1 MKPYYLLGS
10 NGRVCYFL
18 LLSLFLGIAQVEAQ
32 VGNGK
37 IALGK
42 PLTSNQANV
51 RPVNGDTLVF
61 HRLSKRFQAEV
72 SKKGSADLDS
82 IRFYSQAITT
92 IYKQQHLVHE
102 LIETYIGLGRIYLDK
117 NVLDSS
123 IYYFKTA
130 IKESKSLRDT
140 SLLTSA
146 LLSYGWSQMW
156 DPATYDEGELNVS
169 TARDLA
175 KMVKDTSTY
184 LSASSKLAQ
193 IYYYISDYLKAFDIS
208 IKINEIATQRKD
220 TFALIENY
228 YSLESIYSDLNLH
241 EKQMEMV
248 HKALAISPFIKDT
261 SKLFLIYRTASRGYL
276 ITHQYDSA
284 IYYARLN
291 LPIATYLHKM
301 PLGYTH
307 IARSY
312 LETNQLD
319 SARYYYDKI
328 YQELLLENLH
338 IESDLYLDLGK
349 IEFKSGNLDNAIA
362 YYKKAESM
370 IDRSPLSSQ
379 MDIYKALST
388 YYQSKNEYEEAY
400 TYLSHYELIADSINT
415 FQIGISVLEY
425 ESAEDKNQNLIL
437 RSGMEY
443 QAVLVSKQRQEKQI
457 VYGST
462 VVLLIM
468 LGFGF
473 YRFRKYQNLKSK
485 ESLTNERLR
494 ISGELHD
501 EVGATLSGIAMYSH
515 VAVEQL
521 KGSNSKEVEHSLI
534 FMQKSAGE
542 MVNKLSDIVW
552 LLNPEQDTI
561 MELFGRL
568 GEYGKQMTRL
578 RDMQIRIDLP
588 ADLASKY
595 LPLEAR
601 RNIYLFCKEAI
612 NNAVKYS
619 NGRLLILQV
628 KSTGHQMVF
637 SVTDDGNGFDASIVR
652 QGNGLVNMQKRA
664 QDIGAVFHL
673 DTKVNQGT
681 RMELQYKIIQ

>member
-1 MKPYYLLGS
+1 MKRIFISCGIWCWL
-10 NGRVCYFL
+10 
-18 LLSLFLGIAQVEAQ
+18 IAQIIGQ
-32 VGNGK
+32 NTTFK
-37 IALGK
+37 INAE
-42 PLTSNQANV
+42 
-51 RPVNGDTLVF
+51 DTLTI
-61 HRLSKRFQAEV
+61 HQLSDQFLSEV

-82 IRFYSQAITT
+82 IRFYSQALTRV
-92 IYKQQHLVHE
+92 YRQRHMVHD

-130 IKESKSLRDT
+130 IQQSKSAGDT
-140 SLLTSA
+140 ALLTSA

-156 DPATYDEGELNVS
+156 DPPTYAEGLKNVS

-175 KMVKDTSTY
+175 QMAKDTTTY

-193 IYYYISDYLKAFDIS
+193 MYYYISDYLKSIDIALE
-208 IKINEIATQRKD
+208 INEMAARRRD
-220 TFALIENY
+220 TSALIENFY
-228 YSLESIYSDLNLH
+228 VLESIYSDLNLH
-241 EKQMEMV
+241 KKQMEMV
-248 HKALAISPFIKDT
+248 HKILALRTFVKDT

-276 ITHQYDSA
+276 ITQQFDSA

-291 LPIATYLHKM
+291 LPLAVYLHKM

-307 IARSY
+307 LARSY

-328 YQELLLENLH
+328 YQELLSKDLH

-349 IEFKSGNLDNAIA
+349 IEFKSGNLDKALA
-362 YYKKAESM
+362 YFKKAESM

-379 MDIYKALST
+379 MDIYKALSV
-388 YYQSKNEYEEAY
+388 YYQTASKYKEAY
-400 TYLSHYELIADSINT
+400 TYLSHFELIADSINT

-425 ESAEDKNQNLIL
+425 ESAEDKSQNLIL
-437 RSGMEY
+437 RSSMEY
-443 QAVLVSKQRQEKQI
+443 QAVLASKQRQEKQI
-457 VYGST
+457 VYGIT
-462 VVLLIM
+462 VALLIM

-485 ESLTNERLR
+485 QSLTNERLR
-494 ISGELHD
+494 ISRELHD
-501 EVGATLSGIAMYSH
+501 EVGGTLSGIAMYSH
-515 VAVEQL
+515 VARDQIQNAKITEA
-521 KGSNSKEVEHSLI
+521 EHSLS

-552 LLNPEQDTI
+552 LINPEQDTI

-568 GEYGKQMTRL
+568 GEYGKQMTRV
-578 RDMQIRIDLP
+578 RNMQMRIDLSP
-588 ADLASKY
+588 DLSAKHI
-595 LPLEAR
+595 PLDAR

-619 NGRLLILQV
+619 NGTTLVLQA
-628 KSTGHQMVF
+628 KSIGQQIIF
-637 SVTDDGNGFDASIVR
+637 SVTDDGNGFDESIVR

-664 QDIGAVFHL
+664 KAIGAVFHK
-673 DTKVNQGT
+673 DTRINRGT
-681 RMELQYKIIQ
+681 RIELQYKIIQ